1 MSETKDIKITSA
13 EKVKDPRRVEAGK
26 KLGAISRQAKEKK
39 ASGNGSVREVESEFQ
54 LPNVDPL
61 TAIGVV
67 GVIGVVAYY
76 GYYRNRKGSKNPAE
90 AVESVSE
97 PSEPKASAEVVE
109 TPADQRVKPK
119 RVYRQLDTL
128 D

>member
-61 TAIGVV
+61 TAIGVI

-76 GYYRNRKGSKNPAE
+76 GYYKNCENPAE
-90 AVESVSE
+90 PKEAVKSVSE
-97 PSEPKASAEVVE
+97 PAEPKE
-109 TPADQRVKPK
+109 DVKPK
-119 RVYRQLDTL
+119 RKELDTL

>member
-1 MSETKDIKITSA
+1 MSDIKITSA
-13 EKVKDPRRVEAGK
+13 EKVKDPKRVEAGK

-76 GYYRNRKGSKNPAE
+76 GYYKHREGSKSLAE

-97 PSEPKASAEVVE
+97 PSEPAEPKEVVE
-109 TPADQRVKPK
+109 TPAEKPN

-128 D
+128 G

>member
-1 MSETKDIKITSA
+1 MSDTKITSA

-26 KLGAISRQAKEKK
+26 KLGAISKQAKEAKRS
-39 ASGNGSVREVESEFQ
+39 SGNGSIREVESGFQ

-67 GVIGVVAYY
+67 GVVGMVVYY
-76 GYYRNRKGSKNPAE
+76 GYYRHCKDREDRENREEREDPAQAVEPVKAE
-90 AVESVSE
+90 AAPVF
-97 PSEPKASAEVVE
+97 
-109 TPADQRVKPK
+109 
-119 RVYRQLDTL
+119 RQLDTL